1 MRSRPEAAEARK
13 WFTHKEYEGE
23 ELQMPAVFVVD
34 RELRLTYVR
43 YGENAGDVPEPEE
56 LKELLE
62 MRAERETR

>member
-1 MRSRPEAAEARK
+1 
-13 WFTHKEYEGE
+13 
-23 ELQMPAVFVVD
+23 MPAVFVVD